1 MASGCE
7 ASGLG
12 GAGRLIGRKRT
23 PHTAPMD
30 VHTRIVDAAIQ
41 RLATAGYDG
50 LSISSVSRISGLSR
64 PTIYAHFGG
73 LDQLASEALEKAAI
87 QAISRV
93 IERAREEATTAADYV
108 VEVMIAARAEIR
120 SSPAL
125 APIAYPERGSILF
138 DGDAVGPRALELSR
152 SFLLP
157 LVEFQPELEH
167 ELDEIAE
174 TCLRWLVSL
183 VHFESARSRSEA
195 KLRAYLH
202 RHLIGGL
209 NVTA

>member
-1 MASGCE
+1 
-7 ASGLG
+7 
-12 GAGRLIGRKRT
+12 
-23 PHTAPMD
+23 MD

-50 LSISSVSRISGLSR
+50 LSISSVSRLSGLSR

-73 LDQLASEALEKAAI
+73 LDQLVAEALEAA
-87 QAISRV
+87 AVRVISRV

-108 VEVMIAARAEIR
+108 VEVMIAARAEFR

-125 APIAYPERGSILF
+125 APIAFPERGSILF

-157 LVEFQPELEH
+157 LVEFQPDLEP

-183 VHFESARSRSEA
+183 VLFESARSRSDA
-195 KLRAYLH
+195 QLRTYLH
-202 RHLIGGL
+202 RHLISGL
-209 NVTA
+209 NVTS